1 MTLLAID
8 AATAPER
15 LVNIMENDALR
26 KISYVAPSRRIQ
38 VTPTFLKVFIWTKE
52 FSMSAL

>member
-1 MTLLAID
+1 MTSLAID
-8 AATAPER
+8 AATALER
-15 LVNIMENDALR
+15 LVNIMEDDPSR
-26 KISYVAPSRRIQ
+26 KISYVTQSKRMQ